1 MREFFVQ
8 KKALLFTFLL
18 AKALEIKAL
27 AMFRKNIGAIK
38 YLLDIAEVM

>member
-1 MREFFVQ
+1 MREYFVR

-27 AMFRKNIGAIK
+27 PMFRQK
-38 YLLDIAEVM
+38 YG

>member
-8 KKALLFTFLL
+8 KKALLFAFLL

-27 AMFRKNIGAIK
+27 PMFRQKHGC
-38 YLLDIAEVM
+38 Y